1 MFDLVDKGNDFEG
14 REKKEGALHR
24 RTPSSSEK

>member
-1 MFDLVDKGNDFEG
+1 MFDLVDKSNDFGG

-24 RTPSSSEK
+24 RAPSSFEI